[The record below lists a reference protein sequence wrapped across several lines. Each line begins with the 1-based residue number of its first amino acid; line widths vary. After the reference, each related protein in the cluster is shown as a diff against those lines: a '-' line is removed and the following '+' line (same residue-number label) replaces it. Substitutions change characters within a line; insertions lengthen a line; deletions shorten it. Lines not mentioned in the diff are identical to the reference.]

1 MATNDK
7 TNIWV
12 GDTIPIE
19 FECLEPVAED
29 ENTFVFA
36 TTPLYPS
43 DAVVKV
49 WSVNDQAFL
58 DISAGADPTE
68 DAATITQNIISY
80 VVSGDHT
87 ATSGDLK
94 VFVTATFPD
103 GQVVTEMRQYRVKE
117 KQ

>member
-19 FECLEPVAED
+19 FECLEPVSED
-29 ENTFVFA
+29 ENSFTFA
-36 TTPLYPS
+36 TTRLFPS
-43 DAVVKV
+43 DATVQV
-49 WSVNDQAFL
+49 WSVNDQAL
-58 DISAGADPTE
+58 LNIGAGADPTT

-87 ATSGDLK
+87 TESGDLK